1 MNTFVRLSYFINLVS
16 LVKNV
21 STECNN
27 TIDLIE
33 QKTVGD
39 SLSMSCPS
47 QNNQIRWE
55 HHSSNVLLRT
65 FNTPNIT
72 IFNISYLDIG
82 TYQCLTIKDSCIRK
96 KVILNVQGPP
106 VVLRAEKYIGSGE
119 TNMVLIASELIS
131 FPRPDEEVTTKVCG
145 AENQKKINATEYQ
158 SVLVKTNRY
167 NLDFEIPGYCINIT
181 IDPSTLTGETLTC
194 IEVYISNK
202 IGETMF
208 RLNLT
213 IEYADYDNRRSFLKI
228 LRENTVLVAVG
239 GLGLL
244 LLIILIVLITL
255 CRRLKRVETI
265 KMSKPY
271 DVLSTHL
278 VRQYTTINPN
288 NSSTF
293 WRDPVPC
300 QTSFDADQ
308 SLPLKVQLYERNTGK
323 SLARTGN
330 QGVHSFQQGETLS
343 AEEYEDVF

>member
-96 KVILNVQGPP
+96 KVVLNVQGPP
-106 VVLRAEKYIGSGE
+106 VVLKTKKYIGIGE
-119 TNMVLIASELIS
+119 TNMILIASELIS
-131 FPRPDEEVTTKVCG
+131 FPPPDEKVTIKVCG
-145 AENQKKINATEYQ
+145 AENQRKMNAIEYQ
-158 SVLVKTNRY
+158 SVLVNASR
-167 NLDFEIPGYCINIT
+167 NNSDFEITGYRTNIT
-181 IDPSTLTGETLTC
+181 IDPSTLTGETFIC
-194 IEVYISNK
+194 IEVYTCISNR

-213 IEYADYDNRRSFLKI
+213 IEFDDSDDKGSFFKF
-228 LRENTVLVAVG
+228 LRENTILVSLS

-255 CRRLKRVETI
+255 CRRLKRVETM
-265 KMSKPY
+265 KVSESY
-271 DVLSTHL
+271 DSLRTHS
-278 VRQYTTINPN
+278 VRSYKTTNHN
-288 NSSTF
+288 NSNTL
-293 WRDPVPC
+293 WRDTVPG
-300 QTSFDADQ
+300 QTSFDPDQ
-308 SLPLKVQLYERNTGK
+308 
-323 SLARTGN
+323 
-330 QGVHSFQQGETLS
+330 TLHLRKCIRQ
-343 AEEYEDVF
+343 VI